1 MQRGCPVSGHPYH
14 ENVTI
19 RYPPLI
25 SIGRGVNNR
34 SPIPIRTSLTTDAH
48 RTSYRATPHQLL
60 MSTAVASEMSC
71 LQSYC
76 NDYPKAILADTGL
89 TF

>member
-1 MQRGCPVSGHPYH
+1 MQRGCSVSEHPYNLH
-14 ENVTI
+14 
-19 RYPPLI
+19 RQ
-25 SIGRGVNNR
+25 RGELFVH
-34 SPIPIRTSLTTDAH
+34 PIPISTSLTTDAQ
-48 RTSYRATPHQLL
+48 RGSYRATPHQLL

-76 NDYPKAILADTGL
+76 NDYPKTIFADAEL